1 MDLRKYSVSEF
12 SEMLENEMKLN
23 KEKCEKIAKYYE
35 MKRDIKNDLEI
46 TYKIVAPVEKNVYYR
61 RPLEMAYNYKVVGTI
76 RKQRGWFIYWQQDI
90 LKHEVIGH
98 KAYKKEKWKSSHFS
112 FLFLQI
118 LNYKVFKIYHKKHQK
133 ARVNLK
139 HLAGTIPSTAARWSA
154 RLPDHLPESSSFLI
168 KRAAKSPAEKGKMK
182 VPPKSPQRGT
192 FFECP

>member
-1 MDLRKYSVSEF
+1 M
-12 SEMLENEMKLN
+12 
-23 KEKCEKIAKYYE
+23 
-35 MKRDIKNDLEI
+35 
-46 TYKIVAPVEKNVYYR
+46 
-61 RPLEMAYNYKVVGTI
+61 GTI

-168 KRAAKSPAEKGKMK
+168 KRATKSPAEKGKMK

>member
-1 MDLRKYSVSEF
+1 MQKSINRIQKRAGGIPLALFFLYIYAFLKYT
-12 SEMLENEMKLN
+12 EN
-23 KEKCEKIAKYYE
+23 
-35 MKRDIKNDLEI
+35 D
-46 TYKIVAPVEKNVYYR
+46 
-61 RPLEMAYNYKVVGTI
+61 
-76 RKQRGWFIYWQQDI
+76 
-90 LKHEVIGH
+90 
-98 KAYKKEKWKSSHFS
+98 KKEKWKSSHFS

-139 HLAGTIPSTAARWSA
+139 HLAGTIPSIAARWSA
-154 RLPDHLPESSSFLI
+154 RFPDHLPESSSFLI

>member
-1 MDLRKYSVSEF
+1 
-12 SEMLENEMKLN
+12 
-23 KEKCEKIAKYYE
+23 
-35 MKRDIKNDLEI
+35 
-46 TYKIVAPVEKNVYYR
+46 
-61 RPLEMAYNYKVVGTI
+61 
-76 RKQRGWFIYWQQDI
+76 
-90 LKHEVIGH
+90 VIGH

-168 KRAAKSPAEKGKMK
+168 KRAAKSPAEKGKIE
-182 VPPKSPQRGT
+182 VPPKSPEGGLFSNVCRKCLSPPSYIFLPGSRSGVFSVHYTPCLQTPEDRETGRKI
-192 FFECP
+192 

>member
-1 MDLRKYSVSEF
+1 MDMSIQKMTKR
-12 SEMLENEMKLN
+12 EMK
-23 KEKCEKIAKYYE
+23 
-35 MKRDIKNDLEI
+35 I
-46 TYKIVAPVEKNVYYR
+46 TF
-61 RPLEMAYNYKVVGTI
+61 L
-76 RKQRGWFIYWQQDI
+76 
-90 LKHEVIGH
+90 
-98 KAYKKEKWKSSHFS
+98 

>member
-1 MDLRKYSVSEF
+1 M
-12 SEMLENEMKLN
+12 
-23 KEKCEKIAKYYE
+23 
-35 MKRDIKNDLEI
+35 
-46 TYKIVAPVEKNVYYR
+46 
-61 RPLEMAYNYKVVGTI
+61 GTI

-182 VPPKSPQRGT
+182 VPPKSPPKGD
-192 FFECP
+192 FFRMSVENVFLLPAIFFFSRLLDQGFLSVHYTPSAER

>member
-1 MDLRKYSVSEF
+1 M
-12 SEMLENEMKLN
+12 
-23 KEKCEKIAKYYE
+23 
-35 MKRDIKNDLEI
+35 
-46 TYKIVAPVEKNVYYR
+46 
-61 RPLEMAYNYKVVGTI
+61 GTI

-154 RLPDHLPESSSFLI
+154 RLPDQRAGNTFCPDRKIKIPLCQSIPRRGIPFLSSGVFVLFSYSIDTL
-168 KRAAKSPAEKGKMK
+168 
-182 VPPKSPQRGT
+182 
-192 FFECP
+192 

>member
-1 MDLRKYSVSEF
+1 M
-12 SEMLENEMKLN
+12 
-23 KEKCEKIAKYYE
+23 
-35 MKRDIKNDLEI
+35 
-46 TYKIVAPVEKNVYYR
+46 
-61 RPLEMAYNYKVVGTI
+61 GTI

-154 RLPDHLPESSSFLI
+154 RLPDHLPESSSFYQ

-192 FFECP
+192 FFECRSVHFLSPFCYIFFFRVLDLRGFAGMINTPSAER